1 MNKPFNTVH
10 AAGNLICDHAHLVRA
25 YLAAAECFGRGT
37 PERDALERVAGTIR
51 LALSYAAHIMGA
63 EETAARALNA
73 KKEG

>member
-1 MNKPFNTVH
+1 MKKPFNTVP

-37 PERDALERVAGTIR
+37 PEHDALKRVAGTIR

-63 EETAARALNA
+63 EETAACALNA
-73 KKEG
+73 KKEN

>member
-1 MNKPFNTVH
+1 MTKPFHVLP

-63 EETAARALNA
+63 EETAVRALNA
-73 KKEG
+73 KKED